1 MSGER
6 AATCEAPRAPLVGAT
21 AAQSRPGDR
30 LVVPTPHESTEP
42 HGLAAAAITHEH
54 GISVALSNVGKVFGE
69 QVALREANLAA
80 APGEFVA
87 LVGHSGCG
95 KSTLLRLVA
104 GLEVLGSGSID
115 VAGQSLA
122 GLNRHARM
130 MFQDARLLPWLRVR
144 ENVAIGLPRDAAPRV
159 DDALAQVGLA
169 DRAGD
174 WPAILSGGQR
184 QRIALARALVCE
196 PRLLLLD
203 EPLGSLDALT
213 RIEMQLLLAE
223 LWQQHQ
229 FTAILVTHDIEEAV
243 MLADRVVLLEHGRTV
258 QSFEVDL
265 PRPRERTTA
274 PFQTLVQTILQRVM
288 RRAQPATS
296 DEGADERA

>member
-1 MSGER
+1 MSDR
-6 AATCEAPRAPLVGAT
+6 TATCEAPRDAQTVAA
-21 AAQSRPGDR
+21 AAQSHAGDR
-30 LVVPTPHESTEP
+30 PANPIPTDDVNLRGLPADSTLQ
-42 HGLAAAAITHEH
+42 GH
-54 GISVALSNVGKVFGE
+54 GISVALSRVSKVFGE
-69 QVALREANLAA
+69 QVALCDANLAV

-104 GLEVLGSGSID
+104 GLEVPSSGSID
-115 VAGQSLA
+115 VDRQSLA
-122 GLNRHARM
+122 GLNHHARM

-144 ENVAIGLPRDAAPRV
+144 ENVAIGLPRDAASRV
-159 DDALAQVGLA
+159 DDALAQVGLS

-223 LWQQHQ
+223 LWQLHG

-258 QSFEVDL
+258 ESFEINL
-265 PRPRERTTA
+265 PRPRERTMA
-274 PFQTLVQTILQRVM
+274 PFQALVQTILQRVM
-288 RRAQPATS
+288 RRSESVAIRDGAQ
-296 DEGADERA
+296 GRA